1 MVEIFL
7 GLYDNEER
15 VVIENKIMD
24 DILEK
29 RIQMENQNKLYHFVG
44 IKGSGM
50 SSLALVLHEQG
61 LPVQGSDIE
70 KYFFT
75 QRDLEKAN
83 IKILPFDAE
92 NVQPGMTIIAG
103 NAFPDTHE
111 EIQRA
116 KELGLEVVRYHDFI
130 GDFIQNYTSIAVTGS
145 HGKTSTT
152 GLLSHMLTGICPTS
166 YLIGDGTGH
175 GDPQAE
181 FFAFEACEYR
191 RHFLAYSPDY
201 VIMTNIDFDHPDYYT
216 SIDDVFT
223 AFQSMANQV
232 KKAIFAYG
240 DDAYLRKL
248 EADVP
253 IYYYGVSED
262 DDIQARNIERTTTGS
277 AFDVYHKD
285 EFVGH
290 FTVPAFG
297 KHNILNALGVIAVAY
312 FEKLD
317 QEEVAKEL
325 LTFPGVKRRFSEKI
339 VADMTVVDDYAH
351 HPAEIKATI
360 DGARQK
366 YPDKE
371 IIAVFQ
377 PHTFTRTIALMD
389 EFAEA
394 LDLADKVYLCD
405 IFGSARE
412 EQGDVKI
419 EDLGNK
425 IKKGGQVIKED
436 NVSPLLDFHDA
447 VIIFMGAGDVQKFE
461 QAYEKL
467 LSSTTKNVL

>member
-1 MVEIFL
+1 
-7 GLYDNEER
+7 
-15 VVIENKIMD
+15 
-24 DILEK
+24 
-29 RIQMENQNKLYHFVG
+29 MENQNKLYHFVG

-116 KELGLEVVRYHDFI
+116 KEWGLEVVRYHDFI

-152 GLLSHMLTGICPTS
+152 GLLSHMLTGIRPTS

-175 GDPQAE
+175 GDPEAE

>member
-1 MVEIFL
+1 
-7 GLYDNEER
+7 
-15 VVIENKIMD
+15 
-24 DILEK
+24 
-29 RIQMENQNKLYHFVG
+29 MENQNKLYHFVG

-61 LPVQGSDIE
+61 LNVQGSDIE

-83 IKILPFDAE
+83 IKILPFNAD
-92 NVQPGMTIIAG
+92 NVKPGMTIIAG

-152 GLLSHMLTGICPTS
+152 GLLSHMLTGIRPTS

-223 AFQSMANQV
+223 AFQSMAKQV

-253 IYYYGVSED
+253 IYYYGVSEN

-277 AFDVYHKD
+277 AFDVYHGE

-290 FTVPAFG
+290 FVVPAFG

-312 FEKLD
+312 FENLD
-317 QEEVAKEL
+317 IEKVAKEM

-412 EQGDVKI
+412 KQGDVKI
-419 EDLGNK
+419 EDLGDK

-436 NVSPLLDFHDA
+436 NVSPLLDYHDA

>member
-1 MVEIFL
+1 
-7 GLYDNEER
+7 
-15 VVIENKIMD
+15 
-24 DILEK
+24 
-29 RIQMENQNKLYHFVG
+29 MENQNKLYHFVG

-61 LPVQGSDIE
+61 LNVQGSDIE

-83 IKILPFDAE
+83 ITILPFNAD
-92 NVQPGMTIIAG
+92 NVKPGMTIIAG
-103 NAFPDTHE
+103 NAFPDSHE

-116 KELGLEVVRYHDFI
+116 KELGLEVIRYHDFI
-130 GDFIQNYTSIAVTGS
+130 GHFIQNYTSIAVTGS

-152 GLLSHMLTGICPTS
+152 GLLSHVLSGVRPTS

-181 FFAFEACEYR
+181 FFSFEACEYR

-201 VIMTNIDFDHPDYYT
+201 AIMTNIDFDHPDYYT

-223 AFQSMANQV
+223 AFQTMAGQV

-248 EADVP
+248 KANVP
-253 IYYYGVSED
+253 IYYYGVTEN
-262 DDIQARNIERTTTGS
+262 DDIQARNIERTTSGS
-277 AFDVYHKD
+277 AFDVYHGD
-285 EFVGH
+285 ECVGH

-317 QEEVAKEL
+317 LKEVAEEM

-412 EQGDVKI
+412 EQGNVKI
-419 EDLGNK
+419 EDLGAK
-425 IKKGGQVIKED
+425 IKKGGEVIKEN
-436 NVSPLLDFHDA
+436 NVSPLLDYHDA
-447 VIIFMGAGDVQKFE
+447 VVIFMGAGDVQKFE

>member
-1 MVEIFL
+1 
-7 GLYDNEER
+7 
-15 VVIENKIMD
+15 
-24 DILEK
+24 
-29 RIQMENQNKLYHFVG
+29 MENQNKLYHFVG

-61 LPVQGSDIE
+61 LNVQGSDIE

-83 IKILPFDAE
+83 ITILPFNAD
-92 NVQPGMTIIAG
+92 NVKPGMTIIAG
-103 NAFPDTHE
+103 NAFPDSHE

-116 KELGLEVVRYHDFI
+116 KELGLEVIRYHDFI
-130 GDFIQNYTSIAVTGS
+130 GHFIQNYTSIAVTGS

-152 GLLSHMLTGICPTS
+152 GLLSHVLSGVRPTS

-181 FFAFEACEYR
+181 FFSFEACEYR

-201 VIMTNIDFDHPDYYT
+201 AIMTNIDFDHPDYYT

-223 AFQSMANQV
+223 AFQTMAGQV

-248 EADVP
+248 KANVP
-253 IYYYGVSED
+253 IYYYGVTEN
-262 DDIQARNIERTTTGS
+262 DDIQARNIERTTSGS
-277 AFDVYHKD
+277 AFDVYHGD

-317 QEEVAKEL
+317 LKEVAEEM

-389 EFAEA
+389 EFAET

-412 EQGDVKI
+412 EQGNVKI
-419 EDLGNK
+419 EDLGAK
-425 IKKGGQVIKED
+425 IKKGGEVIKEN
-436 NVSPLLDFHDA
+436 NVSPLLDYHDA
-447 VIIFMGAGDVQKFE
+447 VVIFMGAGDVQKFE

>member
-1 MVEIFL
+1 
-7 GLYDNEER
+7 
-15 VVIENKIMD
+15 
-24 DILEK
+24 
-29 RIQMENQNKLYHFVG
+29 MENQNKLYHFVG

-61 LPVQGSDIE
+61 LNVQGSDIE

-83 IKILPFDAE
+83 ITILPFNAD
-92 NVQPGMTIIAG
+92 NVKPGMTIIAG
-103 NAFPDTHE
+103 NAFPDSHE

-116 KELGLEVVRYHDFI
+116 KELGLEVIRYHDFI
-130 GDFIQNYTSIAVTGS
+130 GHFIQNYTSIAVTGS

-152 GLLSHMLTGICPTS
+152 GLLSHVLSGVRPTS

-181 FFAFEACEYR
+181 FFSFEACEYR

-201 VIMTNIDFDHPDYYT
+201 AIMTNIDFDHPDYYT

-223 AFQSMANQV
+223 AFQTMARQV

-248 EADVP
+248 KADVP
-253 IYYYGVSED
+253 IYYYGVTEN
-262 DDIQARNIERTTTGS
+262 DDIQARNIERTTSGS
-277 AFDVYHKD
+277 AFDVYHGD

-317 QEEVAKEL
+317 LKEVAEEM

-412 EQGDVKI
+412 EQGNVKI
-419 EDLGNK
+419 EDLGAK
-425 IKKGGQVIKED
+425 IKKGGEVIKEN
-436 NVSPLLDFHDA
+436 NVSPLLDYHDA
-447 VIIFMGAGDVQKFE
+447 VVIFMGAGDVQKFE